1 METYAAIILK
11 KMLTSEDAGYVD
23 LTSPSGMGIGAVAYN
38 YDGYV
43 YASDESRML
52 VEMGDP
58 TFRLGKVPDNSYE
71 EIFTSPHLLEPL
83 EASFAYSA
91 PMCNDCAFEPY
102 CGADPVFHHKVYRDY
117 LGRKPES
124 EFCSRHMA
132 IFRFLI
138 EAMESDPFTKRLF
151 TKWATR

>member
-71 EIFTSPHLLEPL
+71 EIFY
-83 EASFAYSA
+83 FA
-91 PMCNDCAFEPY
+91 
-102 CGADPVFHHKVYRDY
+102 
-117 LGRKPES
+117 
-124 EFCSRHMA
+124 
-132 IFRFLI
+132 
-138 EAMESDPFTKRLF
+138 PFTGPSRGFVRLQC
-151 TKWATR
+151 ADV